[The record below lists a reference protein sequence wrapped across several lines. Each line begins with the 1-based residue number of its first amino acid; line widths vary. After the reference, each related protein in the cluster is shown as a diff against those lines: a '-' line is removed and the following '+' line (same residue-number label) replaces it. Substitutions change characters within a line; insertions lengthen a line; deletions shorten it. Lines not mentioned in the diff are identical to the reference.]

1 MPDVCQLTPV
11 SGGEGEEPGMDGG
24 WMTDAARER
33 LEPPDAVGGGEFAA
47 SDDTTRSL
55 VSRKWGNKK
64 QSQRVRR

>member
-33 LEPPDAVGGGEFAA
+33 LEPPDAVGGGEFCGKRRHVLQPRLA
-47 SDDTTRSL
+47 S
-55 VSRKWGNKK
+55 GGIKK

>member
-47 SDDTTRSL
+47 SDDTSCSL
-55 VSRKWGNKK
+55 VSPVGE
-64 QSQRVRR
+64 